1 MTRSQQLGQN
11 AESTVIFMIFYNLL
25 RQWRVGGNIY
35 ILRSINGEKLC
46 KDEEYLTAAKVVLE
60 VKTGSINLN

>member
-11 AESTVIFMIFYNLL
+11 AESIVIFMIFYNLQG
-25 RQWRVGGNIY
+25 QWSVVGNVY

-46 KDEEYLTAAKVVLE
+46 KDEEYLTAARLYRK
-60 VKTGSINLN
+60 